1 MVKGKWSN
9 QTGQR
14 ARASRLAHKQ
24 INCQQRL
31 ARVAD
36 VFRSP
41 KTRAERAKLKS
52 CKDDTIVAQGKRS
65 AALGY
70 RRKMISFFS
79 SGLARVWRAKP
90 EGKKEVGVVWRFT
103 QGGGLGGLALGY
115 YHAAPRGA
123 SEAT

>member
-1 MVKGKWSN
+1 MRPLLNKAVAPNSAIGSCL
-9 QTGQR
+9 R
-14 ARASRLAHKQ
+14 AK
-24 INCQQRL
+24 CQWRGVGGPQ
-31 ARVAD
+31 
-36 VFRSP
+36 RSP
-41 KTRAERAKLKS
+41 KRRAERAKLKS

-70 RRKMISFFS
+70 RRKMISFFP

-103 QGGGLGGLALGY
+103 QGDGLGGLALGY